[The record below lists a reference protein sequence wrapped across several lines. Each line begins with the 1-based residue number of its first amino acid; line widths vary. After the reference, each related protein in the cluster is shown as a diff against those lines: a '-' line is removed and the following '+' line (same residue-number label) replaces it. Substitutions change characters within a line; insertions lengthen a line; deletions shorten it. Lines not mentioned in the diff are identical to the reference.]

1 MRGISILVVER
12 EADTRR
18 SLGEELAHLGHRV
31 TTASSAEEACEILR
45 HSDVDIILMNPRM
58 PAMSGQTLY
67 HIVISMW
74 PGLRFRFAVMS
85 SDSNVSDLE
94 PWLKL
99 YRVPVIRKPVEL
111 REIQA
116 LLAELTADE
125 PREANGE
132 HR

>member
-1 MRGISILVVER
+1 MRGISVLIVER

-18 SLGEELAHLGHRV
+18 WLGEELARHGHRV

-45 HSDVDIILMNPRM
+45 HSDVDVILMDPRM

-67 HIVISMW
+67 HIVITMW
-74 PGLRFRFAVMS
+74 PGLRSRFAVMS
-85 SDSNVSDLE
+85 SESNVSDLE

-99 YRVPVIRKPVEL
+99 YRIPVIKKPVEL
-111 REIQA
+111 HELQA

-132 HR
+132 YR